1 MAIMLLTVPIFF
13 PIAQQLGFDPVWFG
27 VYVVVLSEI
36 ACVTPPVGLNCFVV
50 KGASDGTV
58 TLSEI
63 FRGLVPFL
71 FACAAMLAL
80 LLAFPG
86 MVTVLSDRM

>member
-1 MAIMLLTVPIFF
+1 MMK
-13 PIAQQLGFDPVWFG
+13 LGYDPVWFG

-58 TLSEI
+58 TLAEI

-71 FACAAMLAL
+71 FACVAMLGL

-86 MVTVLSDRM
+86 MVTLLSSSMK